1 MNRVNHFDLVIIGTG
16 SGNTIP
22 GPQFADWSIAIV
34 EDGLF
39 GGTCTNVGCIPTKMF
54 VYPAD
59 LADGVRHGTGLNIAL
74 RLDRVDWAGMRDRI
88 FGRID
93 KIEAAGRRYRMGE
106 KNPNVTVFEGRGDFV
121 GSKRLRI
128 RLHSGQTTEITGER
142 FVIAAGSSAD
152 MPDVPGL
159 RDGAVK
165 VHTSDTV
172 MRIDDLPERIAI
184 LGSGYIAAE
193 FGHIFSSFGSEV
205 TQICRGP
212 RLLTHHDRDISD
224 AFTVAAQQRYRVILD
239 TTVTAAKPAADGAI
253 SLELQDGSRIE
264 VDLLLVCVGRTPNG
278 PGLSVE
284 STGVELDAQDRV
296 VVDEYQ
302 RTRVQGIYALGDVST
317 HWPLK
322 HVANH
327 EARIVAHNLEHP
339 DAPIKADHRYVPAAV
354 FTDPQIAS
362 VGKTEQELID
372 SGTPYVMKKQM
383 YRDIAAGWAREDTTN
398 FLKVLADP
406 ATGLLLGAH
415 VIGPEAATVI
425 QPIIHAMHFGQR
437 AHDVARGQ
445 YWIHPALSELVE
457 NALLGLPDPTG

>member
-1 MNRVNHFDLVIIGTG
+1 MIIGTG

-59 LADGVRHGTGLNIAL
+59 LADAVRHGADLNVDL
-74 RLDRVDWAGMRDRI
+74 RLNRVDWPGMRDRI

-93 KIEAAGRRYRMGE
+93 KIEAAGRRYRQGE
-106 KNPNVTVFEGRGDFV
+106 KNPNVTVFEGHGEFS
-121 GSKRLRI
+121 GFKQLRI
-128 RLHSGQTTEITGER
+128 RLHSGEITEISADR
-142 FVIAAGSSAD
+142 FVIAVGSSPVI
-152 MPDVPGL
+152 PDLPGL
-159 RDGAVK
+159 RDGAVT

-172 MRIDDLPERIAI
+172 MRIDDLPPRIAV

-193 FGHIFSSFGSEV
+193 FGHIFSSFGVQV

-212 RLLTHHDRDISD
+212 RLLSHHDTDISD
-224 AFTVAAQQRYRVILD
+224 AFTVAARARYRVILD
-239 TTVTAAKPAADGAI
+239 TSVTAAKPAADGAI
-253 SLELQDGSRIE
+253 SLELEDGSRVE

-278 PGLSVE
+278 PGLAVE
-284 STGVELDAQDRV
+284 STGVELDDQDRV

-302 RTRVQGIYALGDVST
+302 RTRVEGIYALGDVST

-327 EARIVAHNLEHP
+327 EARVVAHNLRHP
-339 DAPIKADHRYVPAAV
+339 DAPIKSDHRFVPAAV
-354 FTDPQIAS
+354 FTDPQIAT
-362 VGKTEQELID
+362 VGRTEQELID
-372 SGTPYVMKKQM
+372 NDIPYVVKKQW

-425 QPIIHAMHFGQR
+425 QPVIHAMHFGQS